1 MKKKSRTKDECFELL
16 EFRDGDSEAG
26 MEDSKIVGD

>member
-16 EFRDGDSEAG
+16 EFRDGDSEAD
-26 MEDSKIVGD
+26 MEDSEIVGD